1 MEYLNRES
9 IDYRVAG
16 HSLADVVNFKE
27 IVVLEAL
34 QELLEADDTLC
45 RCQLCV
51 EDMYALTL
59 NMLPASYIQV
69 FNAYKYSANA
79 SPDVVRARLSEAAT
93 KVKAQPKHG

>member
-1 MEYLNRES
+1 VEYLNRES

-16 HSLADVVNFKE
+16 HSLADVVNYEE
-27 IVVLEAL
+27 IVVLQAL
-34 QELLEADDTLC
+34 RELLESDDTLC

-69 FNAYKYSANA
+69 VSAYKYSASA
-79 SPDVVRARLSEAAT
+79 SPDVVRARLSEAAA